1 MEKIDIIMHVSISEK
16 TCQKNSYYHIYLNY
30 VCIMLSEKNFFLC
43 VPFEGINILWT
54 AIYDIIKYLSNFIL

>member
-16 TCQKNSYYHIYLNY
+16 TCQKTVTTIFIW
-30 VCIMLSEKNFFLC
+30 IMYALCFLKKNFFLC